1 MKKILII
8 MLALTCAFAM
18 FSCGDDE
25 SVSLDGFKTAV
36 NNTVPTVVNVSV
48 EVETDLGALTSNFK
62 TTYAADGSFVID
74 YSYEQ
79 FNTISSGDSVDV
91 KSTITGQVTC
101 DKDGN
106 YSDGG
111 AFVGKTT
118 AATGV
123 KLALVSKKME
133 SVAVSADGN
142 VLNATVKAA
151 NTKAVLGIEIASD
164 VTLVITKAAD
174 KVVSCSMEYDKTTVT
189 CSFQ

>member
-8 MLALTCAFAM
+8 MLALTCVFAM
-18 FSCGDDE
+18 FSCGDKGA
-25 SVSLDGFKTAV
+25 SLDGFKKAVDNTA
-36 NNTVPTVVNVSV
+36 PTVVNVNV
-48 EVETDLGALTSNFK
+48 AVETDIGALNSSFK

-79 FNTISSGDSVDV
+79 FNTSTSDADDV

-111 AFVGKTT
+111 ALTGTTT
-118 AATGV
+118 AATGA
-123 KLALVSKKME
+123 KLNLDSKKMTYT
-133 SVAVSADGN
+133 VSKDGN
-142 VLNATVKAA
+142 VLTATVKAA

-164 VTLVITKAAD
+164 VTLVVTKAAD
-174 KVVSCSMEYDKTTVT
+174 KIVSYSMEYTNTAIT
-189 CSFQ
+189 CSYQ

>member
-18 FSCGDDE
+18 FSCGDE

-36 NNTVPTVVNVSV
+36 NNTAPAVANVSV
-48 EVETDLGALTSNFK
+48 EVETDLGKLTSNFK

-79 FNTISSGDSVDV
+79 FNTSSTAGADDV
-91 KSTITGQVTC
+91 KSTITGKVTC

-118 AATGV
+118 VATGA
-123 KLALVSKKME
+123 KLTLDSKKME
-133 SVAVSADGN
+133 TVTVSEDGN
-142 VLNATVKAA
+142 ILNSTVKAA

-164 VTLVITKAAD
+164 VTLVVTKSAD
-174 KVVSCSMEYDKTTVT
+174 KIVSYSIEYDKTTIT

>member
-18 FSCGDDE
+18 FSCGDE
-25 SVSLDGFKTAV
+25 SASLDGFKTAV
-36 NNTVPTVVNVSV
+36 NNTAPAVVNVGV
-48 EVETDLGALTSNFK
+48 EVETDLGALASNFK

-79 FNTISSGDSVDV
+79 FNASTSGNADDV
-91 KSTITGQVTC
+91 KSTIIGQVTC

-111 AFVGKTT
+111 ALTGTTT
-118 AATGV
+118 AATGA
-123 KLALVSKKME
+123 KLAFNSKKME
-133 SVAVSADGN
+133 NVKVSEDGN
-142 VLNATVKAA
+142 VLSATVKAA

-164 VTLVITKAAD
+164 VTLVVTKAAD
-174 KVVSCSMEYDKTTVT
+174 KIVSYSMEYDKTTIT
-189 CSFQ
+189 CSYQ

>member
-18 FSCGDDE
+18 FSCGDKG
-25 SVSLDGFKTAV
+25 VSLDGFKKAVDNTA
-36 NNTVPTVVNVSV
+36 PTVVNVNV
-48 EVETDLGALTSNFK
+48 AVETDIGALNSSFK

-79 FNTISSGDSVDV
+79 FNTSTSDTDDV

-101 DKDGN
+101 DKDGK

-111 AFVGKTT
+111 ALTGTTT
-118 AATGV
+118 AATGA
-123 KLALVSKKME
+123 KLSLDAKKMDN
-133 SVAVSADGN
+133 VKVSEDGN

-151 NTKAVLGIEIASD
+151 NTKAVIGIEIASD

-174 KVVSCSMEYDKTTVT
+174 KVVSYSMEYDKTVIT
-189 CSFQ
+189 CSYQ

>member
-1 MKKILII
+1 MKKILVI

-18 FSCGDDE
+18 FSCGDE
-25 SVSLDGFKTAV
+25 GAVSLDGFKTAAA
-36 NNTVPTVVNVSV
+36 NTAPAVVKVDV
-48 EVETDLGALTSNFK
+48 EVDTDLGALASSFK

-79 FNTISSGDSVDV
+79 FNTTSSGNADEV

-111 AFVGKTT
+111 ALTGKTT
-118 AATGV
+118 AATGA
-123 KLALVSKKME
+123 KLDFDASKME
-133 SVAVSADGN
+133 GVSVSEDGN
-142 VLNATVKAA
+142 VLQATVKAA

-164 VTLVITKAAD
+164 VTLVVIKAAD
-174 KVVSCSMEYDKTTVT
+174 KIVSYTIEYDKTNIA
-189 CSFQ
+189 CSYQ

>member
-1 MKKILII
+1 MKKILIV

-18 FSCGDDE
+18 FSCGDE

-36 NNTVPTVVNVSV
+36 NNTAPTVVNVSV

-79 FNTISSGDSVDV
+79 FNTTSNGDADDV

-101 DKDGN
+101 DKDGK

-111 AFVGKTT
+111 AFTGTT
-118 AATGV
+118 TVATGA
-123 KLALVSKKME
+123 KLALDSKKME
-133 SVAVSADGN
+133 SVTVSADGN
-142 VLNATVKAA
+142 VLNATVKAD

-164 VTLVITKAAD
+164 VKLVITKVAD
-174 KVVSCSMEYDKTTVT
+174 KVVSYSMEYDKTTVT